1 MRQPIEDCLN
11 ILFRQKSIH
20 MVKTPQTLI
29 ELQEFHPKSNYSFMA
44 TYSMAKVNQLI
55 QNQSTTKFKTQSE
68 TSQ

>member
-55 QNQSTTKFKTQSE
+55 QNQ
-68 TSQ
+68 